1 MIHMS
6 SSRRMNPPAIFVFV
20 LRKMGSDMSPP
31 IEMTVK
37 L

>member
-1 MIHMS
+1 MIQLS

-20 LRKMGSDMSPP
+20 LRKKGSDMSPT